1 MLSFKPDVKLE
12 RELKRLQVNI
22 IESFNEVSG
31 ISKEET
37 EYLNRFALISNIGAS
52 SRIENAVL
60 TDYEIDWVDTTLSN
74 DGKVTAFENKKSYII
89 NKLSKDKERSIE
101 EVVGCREVLKTIYSQ
116 AKELFPLSETIIK
129 GLHHNLLRYY
139 PDAMGYAGD
148 YKKVSNQVVYYNHET
163 GEKRV
168 VLETAP
174 PGIITEMAM
183 SDLVKWYNAVIHE
196 FTWPLLTV
204 VEFVFRFLAIHPF
217 HDGNGRLGR
226 GLFIMALLQS
236 DDAFLSGIA
245 PFIAIDRHI
254 EQNKSLYYSTLHQCS
269 GGKFSPEPKKYNPE
283 PLAWFFVKILTE
295 SLEDISYYRERFRN
309 QQRLSESAMTV
320 LLSFKTNPES
330 RLKVADIVKETGLAR
345 RTVQYSLNRLAE
357 QKFLQKL
364 GHGAGT
370 RYQLIF

>member
-1 MLSFKPDVKLE
+1 MLSFKPDLKLE

-60 TDYEIDWVDTTLSN
+60 TDHEIDWVDTALHN
-74 DGKVTAFENKKSYII
+74 DGKVTAFENKKSFILD
-89 NKLSKDKERSIE
+89 KLSKDKERSVE
-101 EVVGCREVLKTIYSQ
+101 EVVGCREVLNTIYIQ

-129 GLHHNLLRYY
+129 GLHHTLLRYY
-139 PDAMGYAGD
+139 PEAVGYAGD
-148 YKKVSNQVVYYNHET
+148 YKRVSNKVIFYNHET

-174 PGIITEMAM
+174 PGIITETAMAE
-183 SDLVKWYNAVIHE
+183 LVKWYNTVIRE
-196 FTWPLLTV
+196 FTWPLLTA

-236 DDAFLSGIA
+236 DDVSLSRIA
-245 PFIAIDRHI
+245 PFIAVDRHI
-254 EQNKSLYYSTLHQCS
+254 EQFKSLYYSTLHQCS
-269 GGKFSPEPKKYNPE
+269 EGKFNPDPEKYNLE

-320 LLSFKTNPES
+320 LMSFKTNPES
-330 RLKVADIVKETGLAR
+330 RLKVADIVNETGLAR
-345 RTVQYSLNRLAE
+345 RTVQYSLQRLSE
-357 QKFLQKL
+357 QKFLQRL